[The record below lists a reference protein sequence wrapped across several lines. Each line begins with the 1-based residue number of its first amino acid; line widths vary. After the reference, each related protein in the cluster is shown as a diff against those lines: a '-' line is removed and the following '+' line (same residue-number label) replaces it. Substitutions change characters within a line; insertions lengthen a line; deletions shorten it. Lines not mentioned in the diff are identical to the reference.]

1 MSKSRSLASVL
12 LVGLLTGVF
21 PAPRAAAAMLQSEQ
35 GRRGIKLKPTAPA
48 TDKAR
53 PAPPAPVETTATAA
67 TDAPG
72 AQASKTGAMRLVV
85 QLGLGHFE
93 FGFAAFS
100 SDSRLVATGA
110 SGDVVIWDV
119 ASGREA
125 RRFSGNVGAP
135 GAQDIDGWLWGAFSP
150 DKRLFAAAAGPNLRL
165 WNIATGK
172 LVWKKA
178 NDANAIF
185 EAAGDAPPVTFTPDG
200 ARIVVR
206 GTTDKLTWD
215 TATGRLIARAR
226 VRKPK
231 DGYLME
237 TPRAAF
243 ASGRLSAQ
251 AAGGEVMLAD
261 KATRQETRRI
271 RFTEVEGADKSDAG
285 LLALA
290 LSPDDRLLLTVH
302 RVGEDGHSI
311 KLWDTQTGAGV
322 HELGGARGK
331 DTTFHFTAAGG
342 LLGVTYDG
350 RTARAKEM
358 SSGRQV
364 VWEIG
369 GERDI
374 EWLDVSP
381 DGRFVVTTAGRT
393 GQVWDAETGA
403 QLARVEAE
411 VKETAAAVDDD
422 DDNGQKK
429 SSKKKQP
436 APEAKAAD
444 DFHWDFAGFTPEETV
459 TFFKD
464 GVQGETL
471 DRIVLSTKDWTER
484 RMPNGTQTMPYTIEH
499 GVTNHGYTM
508 TTDTRAAA
516 WETGP
521 FEGDAD
527 ATTWLTVWSADPK
540 TKNKRFQIDY
550 DEAYGD
556 PSYFTLSP
564 DGRKA
569 LVATSNAG
577 GNLAQT
583 SIKVWDAD
591 QKRSLFKLAAPGFR
605 AYALAWSPDGRTL
618 ATGADD
624 GTTVLW
630 DASNGKQLR
639 RLTGQR
645 DPVNSIEFSPD
656 SRYLLTACADG
667 FKRIFDAAT
676 GAELCRF
683 ITFADGNYVV
693 VAPDGRFDT
702 SNLDE
707 IKGVHWIAP
716 DDPLKPLPLEIFMR
730 DYYEPRLL
738 ARLLSGEK
746 FPAARSIAQLNRA
759 QPRVSITSVEQQQ
772 ARPELFN
779 VTIEVS
785 QAPPAAAEGAGIAAR
800 AAGVYDLRLFRDGQL
815 VGYAPAEGG
824 EVRTNATDGAATITF
839 KDIKLPRRAGSE
851 EIELSAYA
859 FNEDRVKSLT
869 ARETFR
875 PGVRPPATKGRAYII
890 SVGVNAYE
898 NAAWDLRFAANDARR
913 LQEVVSARVAQSGD
927 YAEVVRVPL
936 VSDYELKDGKKA
948 SPRVVSEASA
958 TKANFKA
965 VLDLLAGKSVDA
977 AMLKGIPD
985 AGQLKQA
992 TPEDLVIIS
1001 FSSHGYADER
1011 GAFYLLPYDTGEGAQ
1026 MKDVLA
1032 RSISSDE
1039 LSSWLADVD
1048 AGELALVVDACHSAA
1063 SVQGEGFKPGPM
1075 GSRGLGQLSYD
1086 KGMRILTSTQAD
1098 NVALETN
1105 LTEQGLLTFALTR
1118 EGLESSRADF
1128 SPPDGAI
1135 TVAEWLAYGEERVPK
1150 LFDEIGQRLAEMQAG
1165 RKDLAELSAVTQAKL
1180 VVFAPLAEVAAAS
1193 NLGATRGGDD
1203 AKRRELGIVAF
1214 AAKTQRPS
1222 LFDFA
1227 RKRRDV
1233 VLSRRK

>member
-1 MSKSRSLASVL
+1 MSKSRSFASVL
-12 LVGLLTGVF
+12 LVALLTGMF
-21 PAPRAAAAMLQSEQ
+21 PAPRAATASMPQTEP

-48 TDKAR
+48 ADKTR
-53 PAPPAPVETTATAA
+53 PARPAPVETTTTAA

-85 QLGLGHFE
+85 QLGLGHFD
-93 FGFAAFS
+93 FGFATFS
-100 SDSRLVATGA
+100 ADSRLVATGA

-119 ASGREA
+119 ASGREV

-135 GAQDIDGWLWGAFSP
+135 GAQDVDGWLWGAFSP
-150 DKRLFAAAAGPNLRL
+150 DRRLFAAAVGPNLRL
-165 WNIATGK
+165 WNIATGR
-172 LVWKKA
+172 LVWKKS
-178 NDANAIF
+178 NDANATF
-185 EAAGDAPPVTFTPDG
+185 EAAGDAPPVMFTPDG
-200 ARIVVR
+200 AQIVVR

-215 TATGRLIARAR
+215 TATGKLISRAR
-226 VRKPK
+226 FRKPK
-231 DGYLME
+231 DSYTME

-243 ASGRLSAQ
+243 ASGKLSAK
-251 AAGGEVMLAD
+251 AAQGVVTLAD
-261 KATRQETRRI
+261 KATRKETRRI
-271 RFTEVEGADKSDAG
+271 RFTEVEGADQSDDG

-290 LSPDDRLLLTVH
+290 LAPDDRTLLTVN
-302 RVGEDGHSI
+302 RVGENGHSI
-311 KLWDTQTGAGV
+311 RLWDAQTGAGV
-322 HELGGARGK
+322 RELGGARGM
-331 DTTFHFTAAGG
+331 DTAFHFTAAGG
-342 LLGVTYDG
+342 LLGVTHDG
-350 RTARAKEM
+350 RTVRSKEM
-358 SSGRQV
+358 LSGRQIA
-364 VWEIG
+364 WEIG
-369 GERDI
+369 GARDI

-381 DGRFVVTTAGRT
+381 DGRFIVTAAGRV

-403 QLARVEAE
+403 QLARIEHE
-411 VKETAAAVDDD
+411 VKTEASADESEQKAL
-422 DDNGQKK
+422 QKK
-429 SSKKKQP
+429 A
-436 APEAKAAD
+436 APDEKKAAD
-444 DFHWDFAGFTPEETV
+444 DFSWDFAGFTPEDTV
-459 TFFKD
+459 TFFED
-464 GVQGETL
+464 GAQGETM
-471 DRIVLSTKDWTER
+471 DRIVLSTKDWKER
-484 RMPNGTQTMPYTIEH
+484 RMPNGTPTMPYTVEH
-499 GVTNHGYTM
+499 GVTTHGYAM

-516 WETGP
+516 WETGSY
-521 FEGDAD
+521 EGEPSN
-527 ATTWLTVWSADPK
+527 TKWLTVWSADPK
-540 TKNKRFQIDY
+540 TKNKRFMLDR
-550 DEAYGD
+550 DEAYDD

-591 QKRSLFKLAAPGFR
+591 QKRALFKLATPGFR
-605 AYALAWSPDGRTL
+605 AYALAWSPDGKTL

-639 RLTGQR
+639 RLAGQR
-645 DPVNSIEFSPD
+645 DAVGTVEFSPD
-656 SRYLLTACADG
+656 SRFLLSDCADG
-667 FKRIFDAAT
+667 FTRVFDVAT

-738 ARLLSGEK
+738 ARLLSGEQL
-746 FPAARSIAQLNRA
+746 PAARSIAQLNRA

-785 QAPPAAAEGAGIAAR
+785 QAQPAAGEGAGIAAR
-800 AAGVYDLRLFRDGQL
+800 ASGVYDLRLFRDGQL

-824 EVRTNATDGAATITF
+824 EVKTNASDGAATITF

-913 LQEVVSARVAQSGD
+913 LQEAVSARVAQSGD

-936 VSDYELKDGKKA
+936 VSDYELKDGRKA

-958 TKANFKA
+958 TRANFKA
-965 VLDLLAGKSVDA
+965 ALDLLAGKAVDA
-977 AMLKGIPD
+977 AMLKGIPN
-985 AGQLKQA
+985 AGELKPA

-1048 AGELALVVDACHSAA
+1048 AGELALIVDACHSAA
-1063 SVQGEGFKPGPM
+1063 SVQGPGFKPGPM

-1118 EGLESSRADF
+1118 EGLESARADF

-1165 RKDLAELSAVTQAKL
+1165 RKDLAELSAGTQAKL

-1203 AKRRELGIVAF
+1203 SKRRELGVVAF